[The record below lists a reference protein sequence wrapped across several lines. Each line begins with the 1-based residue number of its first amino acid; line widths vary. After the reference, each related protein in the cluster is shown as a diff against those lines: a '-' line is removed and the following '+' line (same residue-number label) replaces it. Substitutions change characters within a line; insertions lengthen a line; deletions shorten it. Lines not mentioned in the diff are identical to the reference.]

1 MIIHKDNSRELG
13 HDSRIYF
20 FSYAVIKK
28 DAPPRPPAPLR
39 RKRSTKS
46 LGERQF
52 ATLPHFR
59 GDESPIRP
67 TRNYSTITPNRPPRR
82 KSNCSFDNQSLGRS
96 QADDDE
102 YEEIGDGLNDPQ
114 RRLKSGAVISKMK
127 DRPLPPPPRP
137 KRDPKKQ
144 KKSESDGKH
153 DKDDDA
159 EKILR

>member
-1 MIIHKDNSRELG
+1 MI
-13 HDSRIYF
+13 

-46 LGERQF
+46 LGDRQF
-52 ATLPHFR
+52 ATLPHFK

-82 KSNCSFDNQSLGRS
+82 KSSCSLENEPLERS
-96 QADDDE
+96 QVDDDE
-102 YEEIGDGLNDPQ
+102 YEEIETNLDAHDPN
-114 RRLKSGAVISKMK
+114 RRLKSGDVISKMK

-137 KRDPKKQ
+137 KRDPKKHR
-144 KKSESDGKH
+144 KSESDGKH

-159 EKILR
+159 EKIQM